1 MRDRM
6 LTPLIAYYR
15 VSTHKQGKSGLGL
28 EAQRKAVA
36 DFARNE
42 RLEVVQEFTE
52 VETGKGAD
60 ALEKRPQLAAAL
72 RKAKQLKAEIV
83 VAKLDRLSRDVAFIS
98 GLMSKRVPFIVAN
111 LGRNQDP
118 FMLHIYAA
126 MAEKERSEIARRTR
140 DALA

>member
-72 RKAKQLKAEIV
+72 RKAKQLKARNCRRKTRSLEPRCRV
-83 VAKLDRLSRDVAFIS
+83 YLGPDVQARALHRREPRPQAGSVHAAHLCRHGRKGTQRDR
-98 GLMSKRVPFIVAN
+98 
-111 LGRNQDP
+111 QT
-118 FMLHIYAA
+118 YA
-126 MAEKERSEIARRTR
+126 
-140 DALA
+140 